1 MWSLLQTQ
9 EPLIHLPL
17 NVQSLGQRSW
27 AIVSTIGGI
36 VGVVSLVVSFEL
48 TVMFSIIT
56 SLHSF
61 INIETA
67 PIAKERSPVNCKE
80 KENATLLPST
90 TTVGEVNMQ
99 TYNTDLFE
107 NHAVNV
113 IELYTIFLNW
123 YRSIFFWNWENHSRT
138 IRGYNFNVILN
149 FRKFYVSFSYFLPIT
164 FSVVYIGNIQKSQC
178 LIYELRSS
186 KFTVTLS

>member
-9 EPLIHLPL
+9 EPLTHLPL

-67 PIAKERSPVNCKE
+67 PIAKDRSPVNCKE

-107 NHAVNV
+107 NHAVNI

-123 YRSIFFWNWENHSRT
+123 YRSTFFLKL
-138 IRGYNFNVILN
+138 G
-149 FRKFYVSFSYFLPIT
+149 KPFSYNSWLQLQRYFKFQKILRKLFLFPSNNVFCSLHWKYPKIAM
-164 FSVVYIGNIQKSQC
+164 FNLWIAQFQI
-178 LIYELRSS
+178 
-186 KFTVTLS
+186 LSYA